1 MNASALR
8 LSRMKSSEFMA
19 LINKSTVLL
28 RMVLLFLFYFAI
40 KTSTAVFFD
49 FRKTVFL
56 MINNKNGLDSNLM
69 VVNEDYFNDID
80 ISDDDVNDSTR
91 NDDLYNDCIDVKQ
104 MLDDMS

>member
-1 MNASALR
+1 
-8 LSRMKSSEFMA
+8 
-19 LINKSTVLL
+19 
-28 RMVLLFLFYFAI
+28 
-40 KTSTAVFFD
+40 
-49 FRKTVFL
+49 
-56 MINNKNGLDSNLM
+56 M